1 MRKYILSPFIILTS
15 LLFVSGS
22 SIALLNPVPKDN
34 PIVAI
39 ETEKGLIVVELYM
52 DKAPIT
58 VANFLRYVEE
68 NRLEDATF
76 YRSVRIDNQPDNDI
90 KIEVIQGG
98 LFEDNHPM
106 MLPPIV
112 HENTRQTGV
121 KHMDGV
127 ISMARYTPG
136 TATSEFFI
144 CIGNQPSLDF
154 GGERNK
160 DGAGFAA
167 FGKVIEGMEIVR
179 LIQHLPAEGQYLSP
193 KIKILSV
200 YN

>member
-1 MRKYILSPFIILTS
+1 MRKYLLIFLAS
-15 LLFVSGS
+15 LLFVSGL
-22 SIALLNPVPKDN
+22 SIALLNPLPKEN
-34 PIVAI
+34 PIIAI

-58 VANFLRYVEE
+58 VANFLLYIEE

-76 YRSVRIDNQPDNDI
+76 YRSVHIDNQPDNDI

-98 LFEDNHPM
+98 LFKDNHPM
-106 MLPPIV
+106 MLPPIA
-112 HENTRQTGV
+112 HENTKQTGI
-121 KHMDGV
+121 KHLDGV

-144 CIGNQPSLDF
+144 CIGDQPSLDF
-154 GGERNK
+154 GGKRNK

-167 FGKVIEGMEIVR
+167 FAKVIKGMEIVR
-179 LIQHLPAEGQYLSP
+179 LIQYLPADGQYLNP

-200 YN
+200 YKK